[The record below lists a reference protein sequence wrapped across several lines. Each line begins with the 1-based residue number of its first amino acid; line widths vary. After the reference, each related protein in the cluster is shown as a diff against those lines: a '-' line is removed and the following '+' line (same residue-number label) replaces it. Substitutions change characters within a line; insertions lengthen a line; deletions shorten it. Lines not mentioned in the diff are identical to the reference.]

1 MCYRGVTRG
10 LPTKAEFQGMSARV
24 NIHLFL
30 QPFTRLHVT
39 KESQLREMEQLG
51 QEEQEVPGAGVC
63 VPITESGDCVCKACV
78 CVCATPICLQPA
90 LPSFSCL
97 TSKEHTHVS
106 WHTMVSLREPAAQ
119 HRTEAR

>member
-1 MCYRGVTRG
+1 M
-10 LPTKAEFQGMSARV
+10 LARV

-30 QPFTRLHVT
+30 QALYLNVT
-39 KESQLREMEQLG
+39 QESQLREMEQLG
-51 QEEQEVPGAGVC
+51 QEEQEVPRCRGLCSYNRVWGLC
-63 VPITESGDCVCKACV
+63 MQACV

-106 WHTMVSLREPAAQ
+106 WHMMASLRGPAAQ
-119 HRTEAR
+119 DRTEAW